1 VGTATPEIDMK
12 CVGFGTLL
20 IGLGLLGVRTDVH
33 AAGRLADVQIID
45 RDTGSVLLTYRSHG
59 EYWVAGR
66 PGARYSIMIQNHRGE
81 RILAVT
87 AVDGINVISGET
99 GAWGQTGYVFSPGES
114 YEIAGWR
121 KSNAEIAAF
130 NFTAAGNS
138 YAERT
143 GRPAN
148 VGVIGVALFLERP
161 APVQSYQ
168 SLDRQSPDR
177 RSEQAGLAQNRVD
190 SAADGAADGAAG
202 SAARASP
209 PILAGAVPAAPKSEE
224 VKPYSAQ
231 SNVANMV
238 PAQRL
243 GTGHG
248 PRETSYVQNTTF
260 DRLSS
265 TPNEVIKIRYD
276 SYENLLAMGVVPS
289 RPWQSGPNPFP
300 DSALPRYVPD
310 PPGG

>member
-1 VGTATPEIDMK
+1 MK
-12 CVGFGTLL
+12 CVGFGILL
-20 IGLGLLGVRTDVH
+20 IGLGVLGVRTDAH

-45 RDTGSVLLTYRSHG
+45 RDTGSVLPMYRSRG

-81 RILAVT
+81 RLLAVT

-99 GAWGQTGYVFSPGES
+99 GAWGQSGYVFSPGES

-161 APVQSYQ
+161 ARLPSYEA
-168 SLDRQSPDR
+168 LDR
-177 RSEQAGLAQNRVD
+177 RSEGSGYAQNRIEGGFD
-190 SAADGAADGAAG
+190 
-202 SAARASP
+202 SAARAAP
-209 PILAGAVPAAPKSEE
+209 PSPAAAAPAPKLAE
-224 VKPYSAQ
+224 VKPSA
-231 SNVANMV
+231 VAIAIRRRHRNSAPGMAHAK
-238 PAQRL
+238 PRTCRTRRSIAYRARPMNSSRFA
-243 GTGHG
+243 TIATRIWWRWASCPSAPHG
-248 PRETSYVQNTTF
+248 NR
-260 DRLSS
+260 
-265 TPNEVIKIRYD
+265 
-276 SYENLLAMGVVPS
+276 
-289 RPWQSGPNPFP
+289 PNPFP

>member
-1 VGTATPEIDMK
+1 MK
-12 CVGFGTLL
+12 CAGFGSLL
-20 IGLGLLGVRTDVH
+20 IGLGVLGVRADAH
-33 AAGRLADVQIID
+33 AAGSLADVQIID
-45 RDTGSVLLTYRSHG
+45 RDNGSALPMYRSRG

-81 RILAVT
+81 RLLAVT

-99 GAWGQTGYVFSPGES
+99 GAWGQSGYVFSPGES

-130 NFTAAGNS
+130 NFTAASNS
-138 YAERT
+138 YADRT

-161 APVQSYQ
+161 ARAPHYES
-168 SLDRQSPDR
+168 SER
-177 RSEQAGLAQNRVD
+177 RSEESGYARNRIEGGFD
-190 SAADGAADGAAG
+190 SAAGAAAPGFTAG
-202 SAARASP
+202 M
-209 PILAGAVPAAPKSEE
+209 PAAPSLQE
-224 VKPYSAQ
+224 VKPYNSLSDA
-231 SNVANMV
+231 A
-238 PAQRL
+238 PAQKL

-248 PRETSYVQNTTF
+248 ARESSYVQDTTF
-260 DRLSS
+260 DRLSR

-276 SYENLLAMGVVPS
+276 SYENLVAMGVVPT
-289 RPWQSGPNPFP
+289 RPAWQRPNPFP
-300 DSALPRYVPD
+300 DSPNQRYVPD

>member
-1 VGTATPEIDMK
+1 MK
-12 CVGFGTLL
+12 CVGIGIVLM
-20 IGLGLLGVRTDVH
+20 GLGVLGVRTDAH
-33 AAGRLADVQIID
+33 AAGSLADVQIID
-45 RDTGSVLLTYRSHG
+45 RDSGSALPMYRSRG

-81 RILAVT
+81 RLLAVT

-99 GAWGQTGYVFSPGES
+99 GAWGQSGYVFSPGES

-130 NFTAAGNS
+130 NFTAASNS

-148 VGVIGVALFLERP
+148 LGVIGVALFLERP
-161 APVQSYQ
+161 ARAPHYES
-168 SLDRQSPDR
+168 SDR
-177 RSEQAGLAQNRVD
+177 RSEESGYAQNRIEGGAD
-190 SAADGAADGAAG
+190 SATRAAPPS
-202 SAARASP
+202 SAAAAQAQAPAPGFSAGMP
-209 PILAGAVPAAPKSEE
+209 PAPRLAE
-224 VKPYSAQ
+224 VKPYASP
-231 SNVANMV
+231 SNAA
-238 PAQRL
+238 PAQKL

-248 PRETSYVQNTTF
+248 AREASYVQDTTF

-265 TPNEVIKIRYD
+265 TPNELIKIRYD
-276 SYENLLAMGVVPS
+276 SYENLVAMGVVPT
-289 RPWQSGPNPFP
+289 RPTWQRPNPFP
-300 DSALPRYVPD
+300 DSPIQRYVPD

>member
-1 VGTATPEIDMK
+1 MK
-12 CVGFGTLL
+12 FAGFGVLF
-20 IGLGLLGVRTDVH
+20 IGLGVLGVRVDAH
-33 AAGRLADVQIID
+33 ATGRLADVQIID
-45 RDTGSVLLTYRSHG
+45 RDTGSVLPMYRSHG

-66 PGARYSIMIQNHRGE
+66 PGARYSIMIQNRRGE
-81 RILAVT
+81 RLLAVT

-99 GAWGQTGYVFSPGES
+99 GAWGQGGYVFSPGES

-121 KSNAEIAAF
+121 KSDAEIAAF

-161 APVQSYQ
+161 PRIQSYVP
-168 SLDRQSPDR
+168 LDR
-177 RSEQAGLAQNRVD
+177 RSEESSYPRSRAEGA
-190 SAADGAADGAAG
+190 AAD
-202 SAARASP
+202 SAARAAP
-209 PILAGAVPAAPKSEE
+209 PSSREASAPKLEE
-224 VKPYSAQ
+224 VKPST
-231 SNVANMV
+231 SNNIANAA
-238 PAQRL
+238 PAPKL

-248 PRETSYVQNTTF
+248 ARESSYVQDTTF

-276 SYENLLAMGVVPS
+276 SFENLVAMGVVPS
-289 RPWQSGPNPFP
+289 RPWQSAPNPFP
-300 DSALPRYVPD
+300 ESAMPRYVPD

>member
-1 VGTATPEIDMK
+1 MK
-12 CVGFGTLL
+12 CLGFGIVL
-20 IGLGLLGVRTDVH
+20 IGLGVLGVRTDVR
-33 AAGRLADVQIID
+33 AAGGLADVQIID
-45 RDTGSVLLTYRSHG
+45 RDTGGVLPMYRSHG

-66 PGARYSIMIQNHRGE
+66 PGARYSILIQNHRGE

-99 GAWGQTGYVFSPGES
+99 GGWGQSGYVFSPGER

-130 NFTAAGNS
+130 NFTAASNS

-161 APVQSYQ
+161 TRTPSYEA
-168 SLDRQSPDR
+168 LDRLS
-177 RSEQAGLAQNRVD
+177 AGSGYAQNRVG
-190 SAADGAADGAAG
+190 AGAD
-202 SAARASP
+202 SAARAAP
-209 PILAGAVPAAPKSEE
+209 PSFAGAA
-224 VKPYSAQ
+224 
-231 SNVANMV
+231 
-238 PAQRL
+238 PAQKL

-248 PRETSYVQNTTF
+248 AREASYVQDTTF

-265 TPNEVIKIRYD
+265 TPNELIKIRYD
-276 SYENLLAMGVVPS
+276 SYENLVAMGVVIT
-289 RPWQSGPNPFP
+289 RPAWQRPNPFP
-300 DSALPRYVPD
+300 DSPIQRYVPD

>member
-1 VGTATPEIDMK
+1 VGQATAEIDMK
-12 CVGFGTLL
+12 GIGFGILL
-20 IGLGLLGVRTDVH
+20 IGLGAIGVRTEAH

-45 RDTGSVLLTYRSHG
+45 RDTGSVLPTYRSRG

-81 RILAVT
+81 RILAVA
-87 AVDGINVISGET
+87 AVDGINVINGET
-99 GAWGQTGYVFSPGES
+99 GAWGQTGYVFGPGQS

-121 KSNAEIAAF
+121 KSDAEIAAF

-148 VGVIGVALFLERP
+148 VGVIGIALFLERP
-161 APVQSYQ
+161 SVPGYET
-168 SLDRQSPDR
+168 LDRL
-177 RSEQAGLAQNRVD
+177 SEGSGSAQNRVEG
-190 SAADGAADGAAG
+190 GAAD
-202 SAARASP
+202 SAARAAPPGFTGGASP
-209 PILAGAVPAAPKSEE
+209 APKLEE
-224 VKPYSAQ
+224 VKPYASL
-231 SNVANMV
+231 SNAV
-238 PAQRL
+238 PAQKL

-248 PRETSYVQNTTF
+248 ARESSYVQNTTF

-276 SYENLLAMGVVPS
+276 SYENLVAMGVVRS
-289 RPWQSGPNPFP
+289 RPWQSAPNPFP
-300 DSALPRYVPD
+300 DSAAPRYVPD

>member
-1 VGTATPEIDMK
+1 VGTATPEIEMK
-12 CVGFGTLL
+12 CTGFGILL
-20 IGLGLLGVRTDVH
+20 IGLGVLGVRTDAH
-33 AAGRLADVQIID
+33 AAGRIADVQIID
-45 RDTGSVLLTYRSHG
+45 RDSGAVLPMYRSRG

-66 PGARYSIMIQNHRGE
+66 PGARYSIMIQNRRGE

-99 GAWGQTGYVFSPGES
+99 GAWGQSGYVFTPGES

-130 NFTAAGNS
+130 NFTAASNS

-161 APVQSYQ
+161 ARFPNYEAF
-168 SLDRQSPDR
+168 DRLAEGS
-177 RSEQAGLAQNRVD
+177 GYAQNRVQG
-190 SAADGAADGAAG
+190 SAD
-202 SAARASP
+202 SAARAAP
-209 PILAGAVPAAPKSEE
+209 PSVIGGAQPMPKSEE
-224 VKPYSAQ
+224 IKPYTAQ
-231 SNVANMV
+231 SYTA
-238 PAQRL
+238 PAQKL

-248 PRETSYVQNTTF
+248 AREASYVQDTTF

-265 TPNEVIKIRYD
+265 TPNELIKIRYN
-276 SYENLLAMGVVPS
+276 SYENLVAMGVVPT
-289 RPWQSGPNPFP
+289 RPAWQRPNPFP
-300 DSALPRYVPD
+300 DSSLPRYVPD

>member
-1 VGTATPEIDMK
+1 MK
-12 CVGFGTLL
+12 RIGFGILL
-20 IGLGLLGVRTDVH
+20 IGLGVLCVRTGAH

-45 RDTGSVLLTYRSHG
+45 RETGSVLPMYRSHG

-87 AVDGINVISGET
+87 AVDGINIISGET
-99 GAWGQTGYVFSPGES
+99 GAWGQTGYVFGPGQS

-121 KSNAEIAAF
+121 KSDAEIAAF

-161 APVQSYQ
+161 ARVPSYEPY
-168 SLDRQSPDR
+168 DRPFEES
-177 RSEQAGLAQNRVD
+177 GNAQNRLQGGLD
-190 SAADGAADGAAG
+190 
-202 SAARASP
+202 SAARAAPESRSQM
-209 PILAGAVPAAPKSEE
+209 VPSAPKSEE
-224 VKPYSAQ
+224 VKPNGSV
-231 SNVANMV
+231 SNAA
-238 PAQRL
+238 PAPKL

-248 PRETSYVQNTTF
+248 ARESSYVQNTTF

-276 SYENLLAMGVVPS
+276 SYENLVAMGVVRS
-289 RPWQSGPNPFP
+289 HPWQSAPNPFP
-300 DSALPRYVPD
+300 DSAAPRYVPD

>member
-1 VGTATPEIDMK
+1 VGQATAEIDMK
-12 CVGFGTLL
+12 RIGFGILL
-20 IGLGLLGVRTDVH
+20 ISLGAIGARTDAH

-45 RDTGSVLLTYRSHG
+45 RETGSVLPTYRSRG

-87 AVDGINVISGET
+87 AVDGINIISGET
-99 GAWGQTGYVFSPGES
+99 GAWGETGYVFGPGQS

-121 KSNAEIAAF
+121 KSDAEIAAF

-161 APVQSYQ
+161 SVPGYEAF
-168 SLDRQSPDR
+168 DR
-177 RSEQAGLAQNRVD
+177 RSAESGYAQNR
-190 SAADGAADGAAG
+190 AQGAAD
-202 SAARASP
+202 SAARAAPQSP
-209 PILAGAVPAAPKSEE
+209 QAASSAPKLEE
-224 VKPYSAQ
+224 VKPYASL
-231 SNVANMV
+231 SNAV
-238 PAQRL
+238 PAQKL

-248 PRETSYVQNTTF
+248 ARETSYVQNTTF
-260 DRLSS
+260 ERLSS

-276 SYENLLAMGVVPS
+276 SYENLVAMGVVPS
-289 RPWQSGPNPFP
+289 HPWQSRPNPFP
-300 DSALPRYVPD
+300 GSPIQKYVPD

>member
-1 VGTATPEIDMK
+1 MK
-12 CVGFGTLL
+12 CLGFGIVL
-20 IGLGLLGVRTDVH
+20 IGLGVLGVRTDVH
-33 AAGRLADVQIID
+33 AAGGLADVQIID
-45 RDTGSVLLTYRSHG
+45 RDTGSVLPMYRSRG

-81 RILAVT
+81 RLLAVT

-99 GAWGQTGYVFSPGES
+99 GAWGQSGYVFSPGER
-114 YEIAGWR
+114 YEITGWR

-161 APVQSYQ
+161 ARTPIYEA
-168 SLDRQSPDR
+168 LDRPSVG
-177 RSEQAGLAQNRVD
+177 SGYAENRVQGG
-190 SAADGAADGAAG
+190 ADA
-202 SAARASP
+202 AARAAPSAAS
-209 PILAGAVPAAPKSEE
+209 LAAPKLEE
-224 VKPYSAQ
+224 IKPDAAQ
-231 SNVANMV
+231 SYTA
-238 PAQRL
+238 PAAKL

-248 PRETSYVQNTTF
+248 AREVSYVQDTTF

-265 TPNEVIKIRYD
+265 TPNELIKIRYD
-276 SYENLLAMGVVPS
+276 SYENLVAMGVVPT
-289 RPWQSGPNPFP
+289 RPAWQRPNPFP
-300 DSALPRYVPD
+300 DSPLPKYVPD

>member
-1 VGTATPEIDMK
+1 MK
-12 CVGFGTLL
+12 FAGFGVLL
-20 IGLGLLGVRTDVH
+20 IGLGAFGVRVDAH
-33 AAGRLADVQIID
+33 ATGRLADVQIID
-45 RDTGSVLLTYRSHG
+45 RDTGGVLPMYRSHG

-66 PGARYSIMIQNHRGE
+66 PGARYSIMIQNRRGE
-81 RILAVT
+81 RLLAVT

-99 GAWGQTGYVFSPGES
+99 GAWGQSGYVFSPGES
-114 YEIAGWR
+114 YEISGWR
-121 KSNAEIAAF
+121 KSDAEIAAF

-161 APVQSYQ
+161 VRIPRYEP
-168 SLDRQSPDR
+168 LER
-177 RSEQAGLAQNRVD
+177 RSEESSYPQGRIEGGAAAD
-190 SAADGAADGAAG
+190 SAK
-202 SAARASP
+202 R
-209 PILAGAVPAAPKSEE
+209 AAPSPSAPTASSAPKLEE
-224 VKPYSAQ
+224 VKPYSTP
-231 SNVANMV
+231 SNMA
-238 PAQRL
+238 PAQKL

-248 PRETSYVQNTTF
+248 ARETSYAQSTTF

-276 SYENLLAMGVVPS
+276 SMENLLAMGVVPA
-289 RPWQSGPNPFP
+289 RPWQSGPNSFP
-300 DSALPRYVPD
+300 DSAMPRFVPD

>member
-12 CVGFGTLL
+12 CIGIGTWL
-20 IGLGLLGVRTDVH
+20 IGLGILGVRTDAH

-45 RDTGSVLLTYRSHG
+45 RDTGGALPMYRSHG

-66 PGARYSIMIQNHRGE
+66 PGARYSIMIQNRRGE

-99 GAWGQTGYVFSPGES
+99 GAWGQSGYVFSPGES

-130 NFTAAGNS
+130 NFTAADNS
-138 YAERT
+138 YAQRT

-161 APVQSYQ
+161 ARIQSFE
-168 SLDRQSPDR
+168 SSA
-177 RSEQAGLAQNRVD
+177 RSSNELLGGQERAD
-190 SAADGAADGAAG
+190 SATLEALNSPQAA
-202 SAARASP
+202 AS
-209 PILAGAVPAAPKSEE
+209 APK
-224 VKPYSAQ
+224 
-231 SNVANMV
+231 
-238 PAQRL
+238 L

-248 PRETSYVQNTTF
+248 AREASHVQDTTF

-265 TPNEVIKIRYD
+265 TPNELIKIRYD
-276 SYENLLAMGVVPS
+276 SYENLVAMGVVPTH
-289 RPWQSGPNPFP
+289 PVWQHPNPFP
-300 DSALPRYVPD
+300 DSTLPRYVPD

>member
-1 VGTATPEIDMK
+1 MK
-12 CVGFGTLL
+12 CLGIGIVV
-20 IGLGLLGVRTDVH
+20 IGLGVLGVRTDAP

-45 RDTGSVLLTYRSHG
+45 RETGRVLPMYQSHG

-99 GAWGQTGYVFSPGES
+99 GAWGQSGYVFSPGER

-130 NFTAAGNS
+130 NFTAAANS

-143 GRPAN
+143 GRSAN

-161 APVQSYQ
+161 ARFPNYEA
-168 SLDRQSPDR
+168 LNRL
-177 RSEQAGLAQNRVD
+177 SEGSGYTQNRLQGG
-190 SAADGAADGAAG
+190 ADA
-202 SAARASP
+202 AARAAP
-209 PILAGAVPAAPKSEE
+209 PSFTEAAPAAAPPSLASLAGGVPVPAPEK
-224 VKPYSAQ
+224 
-231 SNVANMV
+231 
-238 PAQRL
+238 L

-248 PRETSYVQNTTF
+248 AREASYVQDTTF

-265 TPNEVIKIRYD
+265 TPNELIKIRYD
-276 SYENLLAMGVVPS
+276 SYENLVAMGVVPT
-289 RPWQSGPNPFP
+289 RPAWQRANPFP
-300 DSALPRYVPD
+300 DSPIQRYVPD

>member
-1 VGTATPEIDMK
+1 MK
-12 CVGFGTLL
+12 CLGLGIAL
-20 IGLGLLGVRTDVH
+20 IGLGVLGVRTDAH

-45 RDTGSVLLTYRSHG
+45 RETGSVLPMYQSHG

-81 RILAVT
+81 RLLAVT

-99 GAWGQTGYVFSPGES
+99 GAFSQSGYVFTPGER

-121 KSNAEIAAF
+121 KSNSEIAAF

-161 APVQSYQ
+161 ARFPNYEALNRPSEESGYAQNRLQGGADSAGRSAPPGFPIAAPAAAPP
-168 SLDRQSPDR
+168 SL
-177 RSEQAGLAQNRVD
+177 AGLA
-190 SAADGAADGAAG
+190 GEK
-202 SAARASP
+202 
-209 PILAGAVPAAPKSEE
+209 PAAPKSEE
-224 VKPYSAQ
+224 IKPNGAISYTA
-231 SNVANMV
+231 
-238 PAQRL
+238 PAQKL

-248 PRETSYVQNTTF
+248 AREASYVQDTTF
-260 DRLSS
+260 DRQSS
-265 TPNEVIKIRYD
+265 TPNELIKIRYD
-276 SYENLLAMGVVPS
+276 SYENLVSMGVVPT
-289 RPWQSGPNPFP
+289 RPAWQRLNPFP
-300 DSALPRYVPD
+300 DSPLPRYVPD

>member
-1 VGTATPEIDMK
+1 LPLLKILRANLNPFFKAAAIQVRASTAEIDMK
-12 CVGFGTLL
+12 CTGFAILL
-20 IGLGLLGVRTDVH
+20 IGLGAIGVRTDAH

-45 RDTGSVLLTYRSHG
+45 RDTGSVLPIYRSRG

-66 PGARYSIMIQNHRGE
+66 PGARYSIMIQNQRGE

-99 GAWGQTGYVFSPGES
+99 GSWGQSGYVFGPGES

-148 VGVIGVALFLERP
+148 LGVIGVALFLQRP
-161 APVQSYQ
+161 ARDPSYEA
-168 SLDRQSPDR
+168 LDRLS
-177 RSEQAGLAQNRVD
+177 AGSGSAQNRVEGGAAD
-190 SAADGAADGAAG
+190 SAA
-202 SAARASP
+202 R
-209 PILAGAVPAAPKSEE
+209 AAPKSEE
-224 VKPYSAQ
+224 VKPYASL
-231 SNVANMV
+231 SNAA
-238 PAQRL
+238 PAQKL

-248 PRETSYVQNTTF
+248 ARETSYVQNTTF

-276 SYENLLAMGVVPS
+276 SWENLLAMGVVAS
-289 RPWQSGPNPFP
+289 RPWQSRPNPFP
-300 DSALPRYVPD
+300 DSPIQKYVPD

>member
-1 VGTATPEIDMK
+1 MK
-12 CVGFGTLL
+12 CLGFGIVL
-20 IGLGLLGVRTDVH
+20 IGLGVLGVRTDAH

-45 RDTGSVLLTYRSHG
+45 RETGSVLPMYQSHG

-87 AVDGINVISGET
+87 AVDGVNVISGET
-99 GAWGQTGYVFSPGES
+99 GAWSQSGYVFTPGER

-161 APVQSYQ
+161 ARFPNYEAF
-168 SLDRQSPDR
+168 DRL
-177 RSEQAGLAQNRVD
+177 SEQSGYPQNRLQGG
-190 SAADGAADGAAG
+190 ADN
-202 SAARASP
+202 AARAAP
-209 PILAGAVPAAPKSEE
+209 PGFTGAAPAAAPPSLASLAGETPAAPKSEE
-224 VKPYSAQ
+224 IKPYGAQ
-231 SNVANMV
+231 SYTA
-238 PAQRL
+238 PAQKL

-248 PRETSYVQNTTF
+248 AREVSYVQDTTF

-265 TPNEVIKIRYD
+265 TPNELIKIRYD
-276 SYENLLAMGVVPS
+276 SYENLVATGVVPN
-289 RPWQSGPNPFP
+289 RPAWQRPNPFP
-300 DSALPRYVPD
+300 DSSLPRYVPD